1 MSLINTNFN
10 KQFPAQKLPYSKK
23 DTEWRKKCVDTGE
36 KACLWRNEGL
46 RKSYYNKVI
55 NYNLYSDILD
65 QSDIEAICN
74 PFGIKGLT
82 APAKMQ
88 NYPIV
93 NPKIDLLVG
102 ESINRKLDF
111 KVRVIN
117 EDAISLKEDNLKK
130 ELHQM
135 MINHLNGNLP
145 KEEIEQALKNF
156 KDYMDFEYQDTRE
169 KVCTQILKYLY
180 EHNKLDNLFSHGFK
194 DALLVAEEVYL
205 TDVIG
210 GEPKVFKIN
219 PKTISNVSSGQSPWF
234 EDSDII
240 NITDYISIGQILD
253 EYHDEITPD
262 QIDALENYFGAG
274 TASGSNSNGLNI
286 GRFNDMPLS
295 PEGIDISILSEERS
309 YGGRFDN
316 NGNVRRS
323 RVYWKSMRKLKK
335 VKYYDAQGDEQYE
348 LYDENYK
355 IDKSKGEEE
364 EILWV
369 SEWWEGHKIGGSLGA
384 DNDNA
389 IYLRMRVKPVQFRSM
404 ENPSTCHPGIVGRVY
419 NTNDNLGVSLMDR
432 MKPYQYL
439 YNILAYRTELMIAK
453 NYGKIMRLPLHEVPE
468 NWEIDKWLSFAQG
481 MNIAVVD
488 AFKEGNKGASQ
499 GKLAGAMNQLNP
511 VIDMEMGNSIQ
522 LYMNMMQFIKNELGE
537 ISGVSQSRQ
546 GQIHNRQA
554 VGNVETEMTQS
565 SMITEYWF
573 AEHELVKIKVLECL
587 LETAKFAWKDKKNKK
602 IQYVLDD
609 GSNIIINLEG
619 TEFTESEY
627 GLKITNS
634 ANNQKM
640 LNAMQALAQ
649 AGLQND
655 KLNFSQL
662 LDIYSTDSISA
673 IRRKLERAERE
684 KQQRDQQIQEQQ
696 AKLQQQQIEAAQRL
710 ADDAK
715 AFEREKWARE
725 DVREDKKL
733 ENELEKERLRQD
745 NKDSDSY
752 IGDDGSTEIT
762 IEQLRNQALKNQAD
776 TELKKAQLA
785 EQIRHNKKE
794 EELKEKDINTKKN
807 KTK

>member
-1 MSLINTNFN
+1 MGLINTNFN
-10 KQFPAQKLPYSKK
+10 KQFPAQKLSYAKK
-23 DTEWRKKCVDTGE
+23 DMEWRKKCVDTGE

-65 QSDIEAICN
+65 QNDIEAACN

-88 NYPIV
+88 NYPIA

-111 KVRVIN
+111 KVRVMN
-117 EDAISLKEDNLKK
+117 EDAISSKEEELKK
-130 ELHQM
+130 KLEKM
-135 MINHLNGNLP
+135 VVSHLTENLP
-145 KEEIEQALKNF
+145 EDKIQEALKNF

-169 KVCTQILKYLY
+169 KVSTQILKYLNEY
-180 EHNKLDNLFSHGFK
+180 LKLDNLFSHGFK
-194 DALLVAEEVYL
+194 DALLVAEEIYL

-210 GEPKVFKIN
+210 GEPKVFRIN
-219 PKTISNVSSGQSPWF
+219 PKSISNVSSGQSPWF
-234 EDSDII
+234 DDSDII

-253 EYHDEITPD
+253 EYHDEIKPE
-262 QIDALENYFGAG
+262 QIDQLESYFGAG
-274 TASGSNSNGLNI
+274 TASGSNNKGIDI
-286 GRFNDMPLS
+286 GRFNDTPLS
-295 PEGIDISILSEERS
+295 PEGIDISVLSEERS

-335 VKYYDAQGDEQYE
+335 VKFYDAQGDEQYE

-384 DNDNA
+384 DDDSA
-389 IYLRMRVKPVQFRSM
+389 LYLRMRVKPVQFRSM
-404 ENPSTCHPGIVGRVY
+404 ENPSKCHPGIVGRIY

-439 YNILAYRTELMIAK
+439 YNILAYRTELMISK
-453 NYGKIMRLPLHEVPE
+453 NYGKIMRLPLHEIPE
-468 NWEIDKWLSFAQG
+468 NWEIDKWLAFAQG

-488 AFKEGNKGASQ
+488 AFKEGNKGAAT
-499 GKLAGAMNQLNP
+499 GKLAGAMNQNAP

-546 GQIHNRQA
+546 GQIQTRKA
-554 VGNVETEMTQS
+554 VGNVETELTQS

-573 AEHELVKIKVLECL
+573 AEHELVKIRVLECL
-587 LETAKFAWKDKKNKK
+587 LETAKYAWKDRKNKK

-609 GSNIIINLEG
+609 GSNIILNLEG

-627 GLKITNS
+627 GLQITSS
-634 ANNQKM
+634 ANNQRM
-640 LNAMQALAQ
+640 LNAMQQLAQ
-649 AGLQND
+649 AGIQND
-655 KLNFSQL
+655 KINFSQL

-673 IRRKLERAERE
+673 IRRKIERGERE
-684 KQQRDQQIQEQQ
+684 KNQRDQQAQQQQ
-696 AKLQQQQIEAAQRL
+696 AKLQQQQIEAQLRM
-710 ADDAK
+710 ADDNK

-725 DVREDKKL
+725 DLREEKKL
-733 ENELEKERLRQD
+733 ENQLEIERLRQD
-745 NKDSDSY
+745 NKESDSY
-752 IGDDGSTEIT
+752 IGDDGSTQISLET
-762 IEQLRNQALKNQAD
+762 LRNQAAKNQA
-776 TELKKAQLA
+776 EAEIKKAQLA
-785 EQIRHNKKE
+785 EEIRHNKKE
-794 EELKEKDINTKKN
+794 EELKEKDIKTKNTK
-807 KTK
+807 TK